1 MVTKQKKVKDPNIF
15 STMQK
20 YALTLGINAALA
32 LQAMKYELFNFP
44 VIEMGEYRVDVRMIL
59 VYLLSIITIMCILLS
74 GFELFNK
81 LQESKNI
88 LGRLKEELKSKD
100 EEKENKNE

>member
-1 MVTKQKKVKDPNIF
+1 MEKPDNVKEPNIF
-15 STMQK
+15 STAQK

-44 VIEMGEYRVDVRMIL
+44 VIEFGEYRIDVRMIL
-59 VYLLSIITIMCILLS
+59 VYVLSLITILCILLS

-88 LGRLKEELKSKD
+88 LGRLKEDMKAKD
-100 EEKENKNE
+100 EETDKENKK

>member
-1 MVTKQKKVKDPNIF
+1 MVIKQKQVKDPNIF
-15 STMQK
+15 SRMQK

-44 VIEMGEYRVDVRMIL
+44 VIEMGEYKIDVRMIL
-59 VYLLSIITIMCILLS
+59 VYLLSVITIFCILLS

-88 LGRLKEELKSKD
+88 LGRLKEEVKAK
-100 EEKENKNE
+100 EEKENKNEE